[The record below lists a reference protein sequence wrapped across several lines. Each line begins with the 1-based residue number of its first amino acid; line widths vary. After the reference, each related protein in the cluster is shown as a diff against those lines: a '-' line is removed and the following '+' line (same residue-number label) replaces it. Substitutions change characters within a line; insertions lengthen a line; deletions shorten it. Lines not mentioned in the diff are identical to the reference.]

1 MLWFKNAQV
10 YTLSDSFEFD
20 ETTAEE
26 QLQQHLFGP
35 CQKQQ
40 TVSLGWVPAIPD
52 TDALIHRSGNNYLLC
67 VKRQE
72 RLLPGAVVNEVLA
85 EKVEAIQL
93 NEDRR
98 VGSKERQ
105 TLKDEVIFE
114 LLPQAFLRS
123 TLNYVFLNPVKKLLI
138 VNVASDKRSDEV
150 TAFMRDSLGSLP
162 VKMLSSDC
170 QPAPV
175 LTSWLENP
183 ETAPE
188 QVLLLPDLELSYSHN
203 PDIKVRLKNL
213 ELESDELQMHLS
225 EGALV
230 QQIALSW
237 QERIDCVINHK
248 AQIKRLRFADLL
260 TEQALNDAGDD
271 KASQFD
277 ASFTIMAEMLVQ
289 LVEDIRHWFQTRQPS

>member
-10 YTLSDSFEFD
+10 YTLSDSFDFN
-20 ETTAEE
+20 ETDIEE
-26 QLQQHLFGP
+26 KLQQHLFGP

-40 TVSLGWVPAIPD
+40 MVSLGWVPAIPD
-52 TDALIHRSGNNYLLC
+52 TASLIHRSGSNYLLC
-67 VKRQE
+67 IKRQE
-72 RLLPGAVVNEVLA
+72 RLLPGAVINEVLA
-85 EKVEAIQL
+85 EKVENIQIS
-93 NEDRR
+93 EDRR

-114 LLPQAFLRS
+114 LLPKAFLRS
-123 TLNYVFLNPVKKLLI
+123 TLNYLFINPVKKLLVI
-138 VNVASDKRSDEV
+138 NVASDKRADEL
-150 TAFMRDSLGSLP
+150 TAFMRDSIGSLP

-175 LTSWLENP
+175 LSSWLSQP
-183 ETAPE
+183 GTAPE
-188 QVLLLPDLELSYSHN
+188 QLVLLPDLELSYSHN
-203 PDIKVRLKNL
+203 SDIKVRLKNL

-225 EGALV
+225 DGALV

-277 ASFTIMAEMLVQ
+277 ASFTIMADMLIELIGDVK
-289 LVEDIRHWFQTRQPS
+289 HWFQVGL